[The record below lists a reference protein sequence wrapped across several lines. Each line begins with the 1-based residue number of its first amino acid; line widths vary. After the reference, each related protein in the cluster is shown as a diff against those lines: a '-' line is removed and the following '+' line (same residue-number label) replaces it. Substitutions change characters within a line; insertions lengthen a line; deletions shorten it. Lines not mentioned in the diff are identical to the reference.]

1 MSKIYRQEC
10 GQIDVL
16 FGVVP
21 DDLRWS
27 YDPRPGA
34 RLSCDFA
41 DLVSGISRFV
51 VATRHIES
59 RYVGRARNRLSS
71 NACDGFDRQIKGS
84 EDNAPQNVKKIG
96 SSCRGNRLCRW
107 TLLQ

>member
-10 GQIDVL
+10 GQIEVL

-21 DDLRWS
+21 NDLRWS

-34 RLSCDFA
+34 RLSCDLA
-41 DLVSGISRFV
+41 DLFAGIPGFV
-51 VATRHIES
+51 VAARYVES
-59 RYVGRARNRLSS
+59 RYVGGAGNRLSS

-84 EDNAPQNVKKIG
+84 EDNAPQNVKEIG
-96 SSCRGNRLCRW
+96 SSCRGSRL
-107 TLLQ
+107 